1 MINKFHFGEAK
12 FTTKNKNWSNQS
24 EWMDAATDNQTLVFP
39 LFQNNGVG
47 VNSIIVRATDLNKR
61 QELLQKFNLKPDD
74 PILLPDISS
83 FKIFGSGAN
92 QQIVLGIVSL
102 YP

>member
-1 MINKFHFGEAK
+1 VVYGCNF
-12 FTTKNKNWSNQS
+12 SN
-24 EWMDAATDNQTLVFP
+24 
-39 LFQNNGVG
+39 NNARHLD
-47 VNSIIVRATDLNKR
+47 SIIVRATDLNKR
-61 QELLQKFNLKPDD
+61 QELLQKFNLNPDD

-92 QQIVLGIVSL
+92 TQIVSGIVSL